1 MPFGLVADEQ
11 SAGRGRRGRT
21 WTTLPGRSLA
31 LTLALPAPK
40 LERPARLTLIV
51 SVATA
56 RACER
61 TGSPS
66 LAIKWPNDLL
76 RDDRKAGGV
85 LVETARTAG
94 GEPVLLVG
102 IGLNLALKPGE
113 LAEVSSPPAGD
124 LGLTADASTRDALAL
139 AVAGS
144 VIAALAD
151 PDDPSLGREY
161 RRRSWLTGRAVVVDT
176 PDGPKHGVVAEI
188 TPEGDIVLVDGTLLR
203 GEHSTLLEVE
213 GPRAR

>member
-1 MPFGLVADEQ
+1 
-11 SAGRGRRGRT
+11 
-21 WTTLPGRSLA
+21 LA
-31 LTLALPAPK
+31 
-40 LERPARLTLIV
+40 LIV

-61 TGSPS
+61 VGSAS

-85 LVETARTAG
+85 LVETARSPSG
-94 GEPVLLVG
+94 DPVLLVG
-102 IGLNLALKPGE
+102 IGLNLALDPRVPGQ
-113 LAEVSSPPAGD
+113 LAEVTSPPAGD
-124 LGLTADASTRDALAL
+124 LGLTADVSTRDALAQ

-144 VIAALAD
+144 VASVLAD

-176 PDGPKHGVVAEI
+176 PEGPKHGVVAEI
-188 TPEGDIVLVDGTLLR
+188 TAEGDIVLADGTLLR